1 MKNFTFSPG
10 PGLALLAGALGL
22 LALAHPAAA
31 QGTVNFNG
39 FQAGNLVVSLE
50 GSGTSPLGAD
60 MPSQITLQQFTTGGS
75 FVSSLALPATAAGAG
90 AGNHGIVTSGTSKS
104 EGALN
109 RSADG
114 RYLTYFGYDGDQF
127 KDTSSKNTSSRV
139 VARIGAAGDINT
151 TTELTDGSFGTD
163 NPRSAVSVDG
173 SQFYLGGNGT
183 TSNAGVRYATL
194 GSSTSTQIET
204 AQKNI
209 RDVEVFNGQLYA
221 SVGVKR
227 TGNGIFKVGTGLPAT
242 GGQSFT
248 QITGPT
254 ANGQFVDP
262 VSFFFADAR
271 TLYVA
276 DDGVLTD
283 GTVTTLGGLQKYT
296 AAGNGAFSLDYTL
309 QFGLGSSTGLRGLTG
324 QVNGNG
330 TVSLFGITAEVGEGD
345 PTRLVAFTDTLASTS
360 LAPSAFLQTL
370 DTSPQNTVFRGVAF
384 APSPVPEASS
394 SVLLGV
400 GLLGLLGAFLR
411 KRVSAAK

>member
-1 MKNFTFSPG
+1 MKNLTFSPG
-10 PGLALLAGALGL
+10 RGLALLAGALGL
-22 LALAHPAAA
+22 FTPAHPAAA
-31 QGTVNFNG
+31 QGTVHFNG
-39 FQAGNLVVSLE
+39 FQAGSLVVSLE
-50 GSGTSPLGAD
+50 GSGASPLGAD
-60 MPSQITLQQFTTGGS
+60 TPSLITLQQYTTSGS
-75 FVSSLALPATAAGAG
+75 FVSSLALPTAAAGAG

-127 KDTSSKNTSSRV
+127 KDTNSKNTSSRV

-163 NPRSAVSVDG
+163 NPRSAVSADG

-183 TSNAGVRYATL
+183 ASNAGVRYATL
-194 GSSTSTQIET
+194 GAPTSTQIEG

-209 RDVEVFNGQLYA
+209 RDVEIYNGQLYA
-221 SVGVKR
+221 SVGVKQ
-227 TGNGIFKVGTGLPAT
+227 TGNGIFKVGIGLPTT

-248 QITGPT
+248 QITGPK

-262 VSFFFADAR
+262 VSFFFAGPG

-283 GTVTTLGGLQKYT
+283 GTVTSLGGLQKYT
-296 AAGNGAFSLDYTL
+296 AGGNGAFSLDYTL
-309 QFGLGSSTGLRGLTG
+309 QSGLGSSTGLRGLTG
-324 QVNGNG
+324 RVNGNG

-345 PTRLVAFTDTLASTS
+345 PTKLVSFTDTLASTS

-384 APSPVPEASS
+384 APAAVPEASS
-394 SVLLGV
+394 AVPLGI
-400 GLLGLLGAFLR
+400 GMLGLLAVFLR
-411 KRVSAAK
+411 KRMSAAK

>member
-1 MKNFTFSPG
+1 MKNLTLSPRPG
-10 PGLALLAGALGL
+10 RGLALLAGAFGL
-22 LALAHPAAA
+22 LVLAHPAAA

-39 FQAGNLVVSLE
+39 FQAGSLVVSLE
-50 GSGTSPLGAD
+50 GNGVTPLGAD
-60 MPSQITLQQFTTGGS
+60 SPSQITLQQFTTGGS
-75 FVSSLALPATAAGAG
+75 FISSLALPTTAAGAG

-127 KDTSSKNTSSRV
+127 KDTSSKNTSNRV
-139 VARIGAAGDINT
+139 VARVGAAGDINT
-151 TTELTDGSFGTD
+151 ATELTDGSFGSD
-163 NPRSAVSVDG
+163 NPRSAVSADG
-173 SQFYLGGNGT
+173 SQFYLGGNGSA
-183 TSNAGVRYATL
+183 SNAGVRYVTL
-194 GSSTSTQIET
+194 GGSTSTLLET

-209 RDVEVFNGQLYA
+209 RDVEIFNGQLYA
-221 SVGVKR
+221 SVGVKQ
-227 TGNGIFKVGTGLPAT
+227 TGNGIFKVGTGLPTT

-248 QITGPT
+248 QITGPQVG
-254 ANGQFVDP
+254 GQFVDP
-262 VSFFFADAR
+262 VAFFFADPR

-296 AAGNGAFSLDYTL
+296 AGGNGAFTLDYTL

-345 PTRLVAFTDTLASTS
+345 PTKLVAFTDTLASTS
-360 LAPSAFLQTL
+360 LVPNAFLQTL
-370 DTSPQNTVFRGVAF
+370 DTSPQNTVFRGIAL
-384 APSPVPEASS
+384 APVPEAPS

-400 GLLGLLGAFLR
+400 GMLGLLGVFLR
-411 KRVSAAK
+411 KRASAAK